1 MMVSI
6 LQNCGPNNMTADLQN
21 IFTQFETG
29 QEFMFAEPF
38 GEGHIHQT
46 YLVKTAHHNPD
57 FILQKINN
65 FVFRDTDI
73 LMENLGRITSHLS
86 GKIPGSGTGWQHLSF
101 FPVHDGSLYYTD
113 GNGAHWRL
121 MNFIPHDTREQIRC
135 NIHLS
140 AGEAYARFISL
151 LGDLPGPPLK
161 ETIPDFHNLDN
172 RLKNF
177 REASDN
183 GLPDRKKRAAGDIL
197 FAEEKAVQM
206 AYIPDVLAEGKIRLR
221 PTHNDT
227 KLDNILFS
235 SSGAIRGVVDLDTVM
250 PGLPHYDYGDAIRSF
265 GNSCLEDEKN
275 LDRIEL
281 RMDIF
286 ESFSAG
292 FIGTISGE
300 LNDMEKQT
308 LVYAPPMFAYMQGI
322 RFLTDYLSGDPYYK
336 TAWPEH
342 NLVRARNQFRLL
354 ASMDDN
360 FTRMRE
366 IVEKLLA

>member
-1 MMVSI
+1 M
-6 LQNCGPNNMTADLQN
+6 ADDLRN
-21 IFTQFETG
+21 IFSQFETG
-29 QEFMFAEPF
+29 QAFVSAEPF

-46 YLVKTAHHNPD
+46 FRVKTAGDNPD

-73 LMENLGRITSHLS
+73 LMENLGRITSHLAR
-86 GKIPGSGTGWQHLSF
+86 KIPGTGTDWHILSF
-101 FPVHDGSLYYTD
+101 FPVRGGRLYYTD

-121 MNFIPHDTREQIRC
+121 MNFIPHDTGEQMRC

-161 ETIPDFHNLDN
+161 ETIPDFHNLDK
-172 RLKNF
+172 RLRYF
-177 REASDN
+177 REASGN
-183 GLPDRKKRAAGDIL
+183 AISERKKRAAGDIL
-197 FAEEKAVQM
+197 FAEERAVQM

-235 SSGAIRGVVDLDTVM
+235 SSGVIRGVVDLDTVM

-265 GNSCLEDEKN
+265 GNSCLEDEKA
-275 LDRIEL
+275 LERIEL
-281 RMDIF
+281 RMDVF

-292 FIGTISGE
+292 FISTISGE

-342 NLVRARNQFRLL
+342 NLVRARNQFALL
-354 ASMDDN
+354 ASMDNN

-366 IVEKLLA
+366 IIEKLLA